1 MPMAL
6 GLIES
11 IGLTAAVEAADAAVK
26 AASIEAYRYGKH
38 QRKRQNSSQVS
49 GRCRSRKSSRGSG
62 RQSRRRS
69 RGGMLLQS
77 YSTACRRNQKAFLK
91 NESLSYEQKETNG
104 NREETQITCNLCMD
118 PKCGRKRGEPHVNC
132 IHYSDEKINDQKDMK
147 GEHHE

>member
-11 IGLTAAVEAADAAVK
+11 IGLTAAVEADDAAVK
-26 AASIEAYRYGKH
+26 AASIELIGMESTK
-38 QRKRQNSSQVS
+38 
-49 GRCRSRKSSRGSG
+49 GSG
-62 RQSRRRS
+62 RIVVKFQGDVGAVKAAAEAGAKAAAAVGEVCS
-69 RGGMLLQS
+69 
-77 YSTACRRNQKAFLK
+77 CRVIPRPAEGIRKLFLK